1 MTKPICDIENSQC
14 VPCEGGV
21 DRNTT
26 ITNQTLLSKIHGDWQ
41 LDESKGILRRSYKF
55 KNFAK
60 TLFFVN
66 AVAHIADQQFHH
78 PDIEFGYNYCNINY
92 STHAVDGL
100 TDNDFICAALIDK
113 LL

>member
-1 MTKPICDIENSQC
+1 MTIQTCDINNNKC
-14 VPCEGGV
+14 VPCEGGIKK
-21 DRNTT
+21 NSSE
-26 ITNQTLLSKIHGDWQ
+26 INYALKSNLHQDWQ
-41 LDESKGILRRSYKF
+41 LNETRGKLQRSYKF

-60 TLFFVN
+60 TMFFVN

-78 PDIEFGYNYCNINY
+78 PDIEFGYNYCHINY

-100 TDNDFICAALIDK
+100 TENDFICAALIDK